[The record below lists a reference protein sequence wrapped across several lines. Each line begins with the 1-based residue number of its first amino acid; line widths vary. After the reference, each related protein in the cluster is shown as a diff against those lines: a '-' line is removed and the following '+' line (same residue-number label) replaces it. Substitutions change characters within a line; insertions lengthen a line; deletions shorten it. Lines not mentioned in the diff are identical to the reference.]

1 MTMQAKQTSTAAHS
15 ATHPSPSRL
24 QRFGDY
30 MQDPLGSIVTASAAV
45 IGSFGFVLSGMWF
58 ISLTVS

>member
-1 MTMQAKQTSTAAHS
+1 MSKQQHS
-15 ATHPSPSRL
+15 AATHSSGATKPSL
-24 QRFGDY
+24 MQRFGDY

-58 ISLTVS
+58 ISLTMS